1 MRKKGRVAKKVPTS
15 AFCGVVV
22 CTCLK
27 RRAHCTRYYFC
38 VWCQLL
44 FVLLL
49 AALVLVAVCCCVFV
63 WQAEARHPFTELKG
77 KGWLCESVC
86 VCLLVCDSS

>member
-1 MRKKGRVAKKVPTS
+1 MRKKGRVRLAKKAPTS

-27 RRAHCTRYYFC
+27 STLHTFYFC
-38 VWCQLL
+38 MWCQLL

-63 WQAEARHPFTELKG
+63 WQAEARHPFTELQG
-77 KGWLCESVC
+77 KGWLCESAC
-86 VCLLVCDSS
+86 VSACV